1 MSDSIWTATLASFR
15 DRVASAEPAPAGVSA
30 AAVSATFGL
39 GLLIKVLEIASK
51 RKDFSG
57 DRDLVVALLDEA
69 RTSSQ
74 TLSQLADEDIAA
86 FNQYLECLRRKEPTD
101 AAIRKA
107 IEVPLSVA
115 RTAASGLD
123 LCEKATG
130 MVHAFIAPD
139 LGTASILLRGAVRA
153 ALLSVNLNAQQLREG
168 DPYRKEVTAEALRLA
183 GAAAPPRAN

>member
-39 GLLIKVLEIASK
+39 GLLTKVLEIASK
-51 RKDFSG
+51 RKNFSG
-57 DRDLVVALLDEA
+57 DRDLVAALLDEA

-86 FNQYLECLRRKEPTD
+86 FNQYLECLRRRLPTD

-107 IEVPLSVA
+107 IEVPLNVA
-115 RTAASGLD
+115 RTAVSGLE

-168 DPYRKEVTAEALRLA
+168 DPYRKEVIAEALRLA
-183 GAAAPPRAN
+183 GAAAPSAV

>member
-1 MSDSIWTATLASFR
+1 
-15 DRVASAEPAPAGVSA
+15 
-30 AAVSATFGL
+30 
-39 GLLIKVLEIASK
+39 LIKVLEIASK

-57 DRDLVVALLDEA
+57 DRELVAALLDEA

-86 FNQYLECLRRKEPTD
+86 FNQYLECLRRKQPTD

-107 IEVPLSVA
+107 IEVPLNVA